1 MGTPERLQN
10 LSIVRTRTRSQ
21 MTWPSELFSFAGRN
35 KEHKNLK
42 TRVFINHYGKGKSKC
57 QIQNVGRS
65 DLNQSVSERC
75 QRQNV
80 RIRPEARDQRQ
91 VRLQKT
97 KLFIYFTDLYRMSVN
112 VIGTI
117 LNTGKLEVN
126 TGMSIKG
133 CSWGMLTWIS
143 YPLRKPFPSH
153 WLRSSRFCR
162 VQVNTCL

>member
-1 MGTPERLQN
+1 MGTPKRLQN
-10 LSIVRTRTRSQ
+10 VSIVRTRTGSQ
-21 MTWPSELFSFAGRN
+21 MTWPSKLFSFAGRN
-35 KEHKNLK
+35 TEHKNQK

-75 QRQNV
+75 QRQSV
-80 RIRPEARDQRQ
+80 RVWPEARDQGQ

-97 KLFIYFTDLYRMSVN
+97 KLFIFSTDLYRMSVN
-112 VIGTI
+112 VLGTI
-117 LNTGKLEVN
+117 LDPGKIEVN
-126 TGMSIKG
+126 KDMSIKG

-153 WLRSSRFCR
+153 WLRARFCR